1 MTKGL
6 GSANV
11 FYCTFTKQQEYK
23 KSVHRHFFL
32 FVLEGVYANFY
43 LTTAA
48 NNPSD
53 EQGEGRREEL
63 EGLQSN
69 FHKACLSAG
78 KLEHITAEKPE
89 ET

>member
-1 MTKGL
+1 MYFIVHLQNNESTK
-6 GSANV
+6 SQS
-11 FYCTFTKQQEYK
+11 TDII
-23 KSVHRHFFL
+23 FFL

-43 LTTAA
+43 RTTAA

-53 EQGEGRREEL
+53 EQGGGRREEL

-78 KLEHITAEKPE
+78 KREHITAEKPK